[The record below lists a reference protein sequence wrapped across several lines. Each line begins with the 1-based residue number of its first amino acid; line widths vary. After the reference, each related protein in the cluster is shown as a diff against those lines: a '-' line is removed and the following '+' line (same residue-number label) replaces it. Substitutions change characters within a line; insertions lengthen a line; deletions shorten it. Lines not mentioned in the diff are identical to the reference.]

1 MKNNLDK
8 LSKEYIKNLTEND
21 KIVASLSET
30 ITERI
35 QNNKQLS
42 DEIINMEDELS
53 NNENNKNI
61 LVEQI
66 QDLELQIGELGS

>member
-1 MKNNLDK
+1 
-8 LSKEYIKNLTEND
+8 
-21 KIVASLSET
+21 
-30 ITERI
+30 
-35 QNNKQLS
+35 
-42 DEIINMEDELS
+42 MEDELS